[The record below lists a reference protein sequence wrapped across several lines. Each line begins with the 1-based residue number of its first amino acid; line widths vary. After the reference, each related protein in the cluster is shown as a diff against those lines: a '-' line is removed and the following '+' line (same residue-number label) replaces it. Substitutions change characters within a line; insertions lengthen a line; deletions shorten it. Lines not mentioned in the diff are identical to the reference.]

1 MVLVE
6 FGKGDFG
13 WIGLIV
19 VLFVVGYAYAYGGD
33 DPAVMG
39 HSADEV
45 DIGLGSVLAYSN
57 DAENQTIANVARPI
71 AGGDV
76 VNKDYADFLYSN
88 LMARISD
95 LEYSVSVLE
104 GVSNPVH
111 TLGGCSGA
119 GYVSCWGAA
128 NGDDSPSELGCTLGS
143 DPVGSC
149 LAGSKV
155 GQICAFTYGGP
166 ESFPIYSG
174 SFTCVE

>member
-95 LEYSVSVLE
+95 LEYS
-104 GVSNPVH
+104 
-111 TLGGCSGA
+111 GGCSGA

-128 NGDDSPSELGCTLGS
+128 NGDDSPSEPGCTLGS